1 MHMPSNKVWSKMFI
15 FRSIHTLC
23 ILLMTATEGYS
34 LDQRE
39 LSVSQTSETVATM
52 RYTGR
57 AQLMKVVMGKLSF
70 YKALNQLSQC
80 FENGF
85 ITRSFSDSD
94 LCWRSSRLQWI
105 QRIPALKTIWRTNTQ
120 TQILNSMIFSRI
132 KIDLNTDV

>member
-1 MHMPSNKVWSKMFI
+1 MFI

-105 QRIPALKTIWRTNTQ
+105 QRIPALKTI
-120 TQILNSMIFSRI
+120 
-132 KIDLNTDV
+132 